1 MMLTG
6 LGIADPYTYMWADY
20 GLPIR
25 DPFGEDVTDASSS
38 SSDEEAPKGHSA
50 QASVTRVSSYG
61 LNNV

>member
-6 LGIADPYTYMWADY
+6 LEIADPYTYMWADY

-38 SSDEEAPKGHSA
+38 SSDDSEEDEEAPRDIRHKRPLQG
-50 QASVTRVSSYG
+50 
-61 LNNV
+61 